1 MPSCTQLKIEFAGTD
16 AGCMGRRRLCL
27 RGFMEKGYLSSAE
40 MKCITISGK
49 IIYTR
54 TGAPFF
60 SINEI
65 IFDNKFDFSRFFV
78 EK

>member
-16 AGCMGRRRLCL
+16 AGCMGRQRLCL

-40 MKCITISGK
+40 MKCIPISGK

-60 SINEI
+60 RINEI

>member
-27 RGFMEKGYLSSAE
+27 RGFMEKGYLSPAE
-40 MKCITISGK
+40 MKCIPISGK
-49 IIYTR
+49 IIYNR
-54 TGAPFF
+54 TGVSFYR
-60 SINEI
+60 INEI
-65 IFDNKFDFSRFFV
+65 IFDNKFDFLRFFV